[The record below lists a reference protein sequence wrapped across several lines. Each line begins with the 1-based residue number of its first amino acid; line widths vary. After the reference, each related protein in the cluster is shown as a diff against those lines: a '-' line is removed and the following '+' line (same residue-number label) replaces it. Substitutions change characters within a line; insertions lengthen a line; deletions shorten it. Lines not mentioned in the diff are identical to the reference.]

1 MPDFL
6 AVAGLH
12 EQANKLRS
20 LKPYEE
26 TSLMEALELLDMVRI
41 QNQTEGKTWNNHVAQ
56 AAFWG
61 QGALVAAAEYNM
73 AVYEFCL
80 LRIQEECKQAELSRY
95 PH

>member
-26 TSLMEALELLDMVRI
+26 NSLMEALELLETVRI
-41 QNQTEGKTWNNHVAQ
+41 QAQNEGNAWHNHIAQ

-61 QGALVAAAEYNM
+61 QGALVAAAEYNSS
-73 AVYEFCL
+73 VYEFCL
-80 LRIQEECKQAELSRY
+80 LRIQKECKQAEISRY

>member
-12 EQANKLRS
+12 DHANKLRS

-26 TSLMEALELLDMVRI
+26 TSLMEALELLESVRTQA
-41 QNQTEGKTWNNHVAQ
+41 QNESGTWNNHIAQ

-61 QGALVAAAEYNM
+61 QGALVAATEYNM
-73 AVYEFCL
+73 SVYEFCL
-80 LRIQEECKQAELSRY
+80 VRIQEECKQAELSRY